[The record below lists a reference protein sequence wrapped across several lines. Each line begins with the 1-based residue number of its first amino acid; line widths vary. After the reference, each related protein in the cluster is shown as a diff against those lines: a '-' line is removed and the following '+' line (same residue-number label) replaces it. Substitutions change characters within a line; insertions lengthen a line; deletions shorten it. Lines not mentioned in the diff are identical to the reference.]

1 MVMHDAEAWFN
12 LPHEDPDDEEI
23 VPENEEL
30 AIRFR
35 DLNIGDYLIVAGKG
49 SSGSGSNAMD
59 LLPSDLDVV
68 LKVDPTELVMMEDLE
83 PLLFR
88 TCAQL

>member
-12 LPHEDPDDEEI
+12 LPHEDPNNEEI

-30 AIRFR
+30 TVRFG
-35 DLNIGDYLIVAGKG
+35 DLNVGDYLTMAGKG
-49 SSGSGSNAMD
+49 SSGSGSNATD

-83 PLLFR
+83 HLLFR